1 MFSKLYLKIKNIN
14 FSSILIN
21 LFFSLGFLLI
31 LIGIMSMVMMGSVR
45 GEYENIVVYYIIGL
59 FSGGIILITLGQII
73 NILEDIKNNLKK
85 LDNWNIYK

>member
-45 GEYENIVVYYIIGL
+45 
-59 FSGGIILITLGQII
+59 
-73 NILEDIKNNLKK
+73 
-85 LDNWNIYK
+85 

>member
-45 GEYENIVVYYIIGL
+45 GEYENIVVYYI
-59 FSGGIILITLGQII
+59 S
-73 NILEDIKNNLKK
+73 ESHKNKP
-85 LDNWNIYK
+85 